1 MTTPSFPVN
10 RVTTGLFLLFGFC
23 LPFSVAFCYLLLG
36 LLVLGGIFKG
46 DLRGFKQ
53 GIRGNYLIYWCLCWL
68 LLHTLGVGW
77 TEDYSGALTPWKKSL
92 YLSTLPILMSCISIP
107 YLRAALNSFVSGI
120 FIYHLLT
127 HGILLGWWSIEPMQ
141 AGGTPFINRVQYSPM
156 LVFAM
161 LLLFWLQR
169 NWSPAARV
177 LSWVIQISFAA
188 SLIATGG
195 RTGQILLL
203 VLIPLWILLETRSWK
218 IVVGACVGLGI
229 SITIL
234 FLTVETFSSRILELK
249 RDLVLFQ
256 SQITHSSLGERLHHI
271 DAGIRLFSQ
280 SPYYGHGTGS
290 YREKHQ
296 TLLKEFYPP
305 GTINSDHPHNQYLV
319 AMVQFGLPGLII
331 LLALFPILLRIYVR
345 WPTHPYRSF
354 LVLLP
359 TMFLLLCF
367 TDESL
372 YSVPSLTFFIYMS
385 TILYHPDWS
394 ELET

>member
-1 MTTPSFPVN
+1 
-10 RVTTGLFLLFGFC
+10 
-23 LPFSVAFCYLLLG
+23 
-36 LLVLGGIFKG
+36 
-46 DLRGFKQ
+46 
-53 GIRGNYLIYWCLCWL
+53 
-68 LLHTLGVGW
+68 
-77 TEDYSGALTPWKKSL
+77 
-92 YLSTLPILMSCISIP
+92 
-107 YLRAALNSFVSGI
+107 
-120 FIYHLLT
+120 
-127 HGILLGWWSIEPMQ
+127 
-141 AGGTPFINRVQYSPM
+141 
-156 LVFAM
+156 VFAM

-319 AMVQFGLPGLII
+319 AMVQFDLPGLII
-331 LLALFPILLRIYVR
+331 LLALVPILLRIYVR